1 MSSKEYNK
9 KYYEQNKAKLNK
21 LSKSYNA
28 SEKEGIAEN
37 KKQYYEQNKDAIKL
51 KKKLARQTN
60 KDHIREVRRQ
70 YRLKNKEKIAKE
82 KKLYQQKLLST
93 DIGKL
98 SHNIRQAIRRS
109 LTDKGYTKK
118 LTSENI
124 LGCSPESFKTYLE
137 GLFEPWMNWD
147 NKGLYNGQPNYGW
160 DLDHIIPLSSANTEE
175 EIIRINHYSNIRPL
189 CSYINRDIKKNMLS

>member
-1 MSSKEYNK
+1 M
-9 KYYEQNKAKLNK
+9 
-21 LSKSYNA
+21 
-28 SEKEGIAEN
+28 
-37 KKQYYEQNKDAIKL
+37 
-51 KKKLARQTN
+51 
-60 KDHIREVRRQ
+60 
-70 YRLKNKEKIAKE
+70 
-82 KKLYQQKLLST
+82 LST

>member
-1 MSSKEYNK
+1 MKF
-9 KYYEQNKAKLNK
+9 LNK
-21 LSKSYNA
+21 YSKFFES
-28 SEKEGIAEN
+28 SQS
-37 KKQYYEQNKDAIKL
+37 KKIRHYMGYSVVL
-51 KKKLARQTN
+51 KWY
-60 KDHIREVRRQ
+60 RE
-70 YRLKNKEKIAKE
+70 NKEKIAKE